1 MARGRHA
8 AAGIAV
14 MVAFALSPALIG
26 RIDPGDYVSGR
37 SRDVEARMKRN
48 ASAAAIILGE
58 LRTSFSDMMF
68 IKTERYLHSGIAYVP
83 HMDRALLSLEGEQKE
98 AEHHQVVVGEE
109 HHRDGHDHDHAHDHD
124 HEHDDDHMHAYDHEH
139 DDHHHAHDHD
149 HLHHKNIETVV
160 PSPTR
165 DFRGFIGDLERQVK
179 PWRDPSK
186 AHIHTDGMELLPW
199 FRMMTLSDP
208 RYIRGYAV
216 GGWWLQNR
224 NLEQAFAFVKEGV
237 ENNPESFEIYMTL
250 GQLYLNQAR
259 QAGEDEAT
267 RDNAFAEALDAY
279 TKSAG
284 FGLEQ
289 RPEGWTDESSDPRW
303 SDYQENDL
311 LASMRLSVFLEER
324 HGDPQAAYRRATTYL
339 QQIGQDTVLEEWVA
353 RHGEE
358 VGGSL
363 PEEQQ

>member
-1 MARGRHA
+1 MPRGRHA
-8 AAGIAV
+8 VAGIAII
-14 MVAFALSPALIG
+14 VAFALSPALIS

-83 HMDRALLSLEGEQKE
+83 HMDRALLSLEGEQSE
-98 AEHHQVVVGEE
+98 AEHHQEEVGEE
-109 HHRDGHDHDHAHDHD
+109 
-124 HEHDDDHMHAYDHEH
+124 
-139 DDHHHAHDHD
+139 DHHADHD
-149 HLHHKNIETVV
+149 HLHHKDIETVV
-160 PSPTR
+160 PSPSL

-259 QAGEDEAT
+259 RAEDEEN
-267 RDNAFAEALDAY
+267 RRSSFAEALDAY
-279 TKSAG
+279 IKSAQ
-284 FGLEQ
+284 FALEQ
-289 RPEGWTDESSDPRW
+289 RPPDWTGEIDDPRW

-324 HGDPQAAYRRATTYL
+324 HGDPQSAYRRATTYL

-363 PEEQQ
+363 PEDLP